1 MPTDNTSKNS
11 DSITN
16 VKAWLTP
23 ILMSILGIMIWQDI
37 MEMRDDVKE
46 LIKRDSATQIR
57 IFELE
62 KDIQLIQKQLYLG
75 NSRVTL
81 PKSDKNEND

>member
-1 MPTDNTSKNS
+1 MPTDNTSKNG

-62 KDIQLIQKQLYLG
+62 KDIELIQKQLYLG
-75 NSRVTL
+75 NNRSIM

>member
-1 MPTDNTSKNS
+1 MPTDNTSKHN
-11 DSITN
+11 DGITN

-62 KDIQLIQKQLYLG
+62 KDIQLIQKQLYIG

-81 PKSDKNEND
+81 PKSDKDEND

>member
-62 KDIQLIQKQLYLG
+62 KDIELIQNQLYLG
-75 NSRVTL
+75 GSRTIV
-81 PKSDKNEND
+81 PKPNKEGDE

>member
-1 MPTDNTSKNS
+1 MIPDNTTKTH
-11 DSITN
+11 DSITIM
-16 VKAWLTP
+16 KAWLTP

-62 KDIQLIQKQLYLG
+62 KDLELIQKQLYLG
-75 NSRVTL
+75 NSRTVL
-81 PKSDKNEND
+81 PKSDQSNQE

>member
-1 MPTDNTSKNS
+1 MPTDNTSKNG

-62 KDIQLIQKQLYLG
+62 KDIELIQKQLYLG
-75 NSRVTL
+75 TNRVIL
-81 PKSDKNEND
+81 PKPNKEGDD

>member
-1 MPTDNTSKNS
+1 MPTDNTSKNG

-62 KDIQLIQKQLYLG
+62 KDIELIQKQLYLG
-75 NSRVTL
+75 NSRTTM

>member
-1 MPTDNTSKNS
+1 MATDNPSKNG

-62 KDIQLIQKQLYLG
+62 KDIELIQKQLYLG
-75 NSRVTL
+75 NSRIVL
-81 PKSDKNEND
+81 PKPNKDENE

>member
-1 MPTDNTSKNS
+1 MSDDNTSKTN

-23 ILMSILGIMIWQDI
+23 ILMSILGVLIWQDI
-37 MEMRDDVKE
+37 MEMKEDVKE

-62 KDIQLIQKQLYLG
+62 KDIELIQKQLYLG
-75 NSRVTL
+75 NSRVTV
-81 PKSDKNEND
+81 PANEKNKSE

>member
-1 MPTDNTSKNS
+1 MPNTDTTKSN

-23 ILMSILGIMIWQDI
+23 ILMSILGIMIWQDVV
-37 MEMRDDVKE
+37 EMKEDLKE

-62 KDIQLIQKQLYLG
+62 KDIELIQKQLYLG
-75 NSRVTL
+75 RTREVM
-81 PKSDKNEND
+81 PKKDD